1 MAEKK
6 KTISAQRTTTK
17 KNTAKASPKRST
29 GTRRRTATKKQSGN
43 SPFFEGMGNEITGII
58 LIGFGLL
65 LTAGIFTDRTGR
77 VGDFLKSFALSSFG
91 TLAYLFPIL
100 LVTLGLAFILKRSS
114 FLCNR
119 RSLGVLIILISFLI
133 MLSVGH
139 MYLLED
145 MSLRKALS
153 EIAGLRDQNHGGV
166 VGFVLAFPL
175 IRLVGEVGT
184 YIFGILAVILGAV
197 LMLNTTVYDSLK
209 KGQSATETM
218 QNKISEFREQ
228 NQALADDAMK
238 PSDRVASPAAFCEEA
253 KPPQWAK
260 DRTLARDREREEFT
274 YHSFNGTGKKTLRV
288 DSHGKTEDETP
299 SKQKTLPEK
308 GSQAE
313 PPKLTL
319 PPFLDQPTAG
329 QSLKGKEATSA
340 GRFNIELKGTRRDQ
354 APGAAKGAVS
364 NTEQGKN
371 SETINP
377 ITVPYLE
384 SWNQIRDKK
393 NPRLDELKALDAKTP
408 KEENNSPEVGYG
420 LEGNFQRNVTEGEKK
435 NEELIKSLEGQPG
448 KAQAMSLE
456 DYQSYRKN
464 HLAQTDPPKADKG
477 RQLEM
482 EETATRK
489 KPEYRHPGVSLLKE
503 NMRGIMNDDD
513 HQEIMETARKLQE
526 TLGTFGV
533 DARVID
539 VSRGP
544 SVTRYELQLKAG
556 IKVSKVTNLAD
567 DIALSLAASG
577 VRIEAPIPGKAAVG
591 IEIPNKETVPVFLRE
606 VIDSEKFEKSS
617 QKLAI
622 ALGKDISGDVIIGD
636 LAKYPHVLIAGATG
650 SGKSVCINA
659 MIVSLLYK
667 YSPEDVRLI
676 MIDPKMVELSVYNGI
691 PHLLIPVVTDPKKA
705 AGALNWAV
713 NEMTRR
719 YDLFNSNSVRNIE
732 SYNDLKTKGKI
743 EEKLPYIVVIVDEL
757 ADLMMV
763 AASEVENY
771 IARLAQMARAAG
783 MHLVIATQRPSVDVI
798 TGVIKANIPSRISF
812 AVSSYVDS
820 KTILDQGGAEKLLG
834 KGDMLYNP
842 MGAHKPK
849 RVQGAFI
856 SEDEVESIV
865 SSVKVVEED
874 LQYDESIIQHIES
887 GGTGRGG
894 QEEEPDELLDEAIRI
909 VIENN
914 QASTSFLQRKMR
926 IGYNRA
932 ARIIDDLEARGVIS
946 GPDGAKPRKIIWAG
960 EELNHQ
966 DD

>member
-6 KTISAQRTTTK
+6 KTSSAQRTTTR
-17 KNTAKASPKRST
+17 KNPAKAPRRST
-29 GTRRRTATKKQSGN
+29 STRPKSNARQQSR
-43 SPFFEGMGNEITGII
+43 SSRFYEGMGNEITGII
-58 LIGFGLL
+58 LIGLGLL
-65 LTAGIFTDRTGR
+65 LTSGIFTDRTGR
-77 VGDFLKSFALSSFG
+77 VGEFLKSFALASFG
-91 TLAYLFPIL
+91 TLAYLFPVVL
-100 LVTLGLAFILKRSS
+100 AGLGLAFILRKSS
-114 FLCNR
+114 FLLNR
-119 RSLGVLIILISFLI
+119 RSLGGLIILISILI

-139 MYLLED
+139 MFLLED
-145 MSLRKALS
+145 LTLREALL
-153 EIAGLRDQNHGGV
+153 EIAGMRDQNHGGV

-184 YIFGILAVILGAV
+184 YIFAILAVILGAV
-197 LMLNTTVYDSLK
+197 LMLNTTVYDSLR
-209 KGQSATETM
+209 KGRNATANM
-218 QNKISEFREQ
+218 QNKITEFREQ
-228 NQALADDAMK
+228 NRALSDEAVK
-238 PSDRVASPAAFCEEA
+238 PTDRMAVPSALREEPRA
-253 KPPQWAK
+253 PEWAK
-260 DRTLARDREREEFT
+260 DKISARDKEREEFT
-274 YHSFNGTGKKTLRV
+274 YHSYDGTASKALSVDPDQGAAEGSPSEQKDAKGKRKY
-288 DSHGKTEDETP
+288 
-299 SKQKTLPEK
+299 PE
-308 GSQAE
+308 
-313 PPKLTL
+313 PRKLTL
-319 PPFLDQPTAG
+319 PPFLDQQAPPA
-329 QSLKGKEATSA
+329 QSLKGKGSTSA
-340 GRFNIELKGTRRDQ
+340 GRFNIELKAPAADAGSGKTPSTGP
-354 APGAAKGAVS
+354 APG
-364 NTEQGKN
+364 EGKN
-371 SETINP
+371 AEKQNP
-377 ITVPYLE
+377 VTVPYLE
-384 SWNQIRDKK
+384 SWNQIRDKR
-393 NPRLDELKALDAKTP
+393 NPRLDEQKAI
-408 KEENNSPEVGYG
+408 EEEQA
-420 LEGNFQRNVTEGEKK
+420 LEEDFQRDFTGE
-435 NEELIKSLEGQPG
+435 PG
-448 KAQAMSLE
+448 EPVSAERQDHQEPSAKAAAMSLDE
-456 DYQSYRKN
+456 FQNYRKN
-464 HLAQTDPPKADKG
+464 RLAQTDPPKADKG

-482 EETATRK
+482 EEPAAKK

-513 HQEIMETARKLQE
+513 QHEIMETARKLQE

-622 ALGKDISGDVIIGD
+622 ALGKDISGEVIIGD

-719 YDLFNSNSVRNIE
+719 YDLFNNNSVRNIE
-732 SYNDLKTKGKI
+732 SYNDLKAKGKI

-763 AASEVENY
+763 AAGEVESY

-842 MGAHKPK
+842 MGARKPK

-865 SSVKVVEED
+865 GSVKVVEEE
-874 LQYDESIIQHIES
+874 LQYDESIIEHIES
-887 GGTGRGG
+887 GSGRGG
-894 QEEEPDELLDEAIRI
+894 HEEETDELFDEAIRV

-946 GPDGAKPRKIIWAG
+946 GPDGAKPRKIIWTG
-960 EELNHQ
+960 EDLSHQ
-966 DD
+966 EED

>member
-6 KTISAQRTTTK
+6 KTGSARRTTTQRK
-17 KNTAKASPKRST
+17 KPAPVRAAKSRQKS
-29 GTRRRTATKKQSGN
+29 GTSR
-43 SPFFEGMGNEITGII
+43 FFEGIGNEITGII

-77 VGDFLKSFALSSFG
+77 VGDLLKTFALASFG
-91 TLAYLFPIL
+91 ALAYLFPIL
-100 LVTLGLAFILKRSS
+100 LIALGIAFILRKNG
-114 FLCNR
+114 FLLNR
-119 RSLGVLIILISFLI
+119 RTVGAILILFSFLI
-133 MLSVGH
+133 MLSVSH
-139 MYLLED
+139 MHLLDEVT
-145 MSLRKALS
+145 MKEALD
-153 EIAGLRDQNHGGV
+153 EITASTDRTHGGV
-166 VGFVLAFPL
+166 IGFLLAFPFTK
-175 IRLVGEVGT
+175 LVGDVGT
-184 YIFGILAVILGAV
+184 YIFAILGAILGAV
-197 LMLNTTVYDSLK
+197 LMLNTTVYDSLR
-209 KGQSATETM
+209 KGKVATETV
-218 QNKISEFREQ
+218 QSKITEFREQ
-228 NQALADDAMK
+228 NRAMADDGVK
-238 PSDRVASPAAFCEEA
+238 SSDRMAVPAAMRESETKTRRPGSA
-253 KPPQWAK
+253 ANPS
-260 DRTLARDREREEFT
+260 REREREEFT
-274 YHSFNGTGKKTLRV
+274 FHSYDGSGSKKLSLDPSSKDSSGETELSSGKR
-288 DSHGKTEDETP
+288 SPGRP
-299 SKQKTLPEK
+299 AEK
-308 GSQAE
+308 
-313 PPKLTL
+313 KLTL
-319 PPFLDQPTAG
+319 PSFLDQSPPKG
-329 QSLKGKEATSA
+329 ISQKGKKSSA
-340 GRFNIELKGTRRDQ
+340 GRFNIELRS
-354 APGAAKGAVS
+354 GAASAPQPKA
-364 NTEQGKN
+364 QAGKSLEPN
-371 SETINP
+371 SGDTHNP
-377 ITVPYLE
+377 VTVPYLE
-384 SWNQIRDKK
+384 SWNQIRDTK
-393 NPRLDELKALDAKTP
+393 NPRLDEVKRVED
-408 KEENNSPEVGYG
+408 GI
-420 LEGNFQRNVTEGEKK
+420 LEDREGEAD
-435 NEELIKSLEGQPG
+435 EFHREFISPDSAEGESPLHGDPVKEHKMTLDEFQN
-448 KAQAMSLE
+448 
-456 DYQSYRKN
+456 YRKN
-464 HLAQTDPPKADKG
+464 RLAQTDPPKADKG

-482 EETATRK
+482 DEPVQKKK
-489 KPEYRHPGVSLLKE
+489 KPEYKYPGVSLLKE
-503 NMRGIMNDDD
+503 NMRGIMNDSDQ
-513 HQEIMETARKLQE
+513 HEIMETARKLQD

-556 IKVSKVTNLAD
+556 IKVSKVTNLSD

-606 VIDSEKFEKSS
+606 VIDSERFEKNN

-622 ALGKDISGDVIIGD
+622 ALGKDISGEVIIGD

-667 YSPEDVRLI
+667 YTPEEVRLI

-732 SYNDLKTKGKI
+732 GYNDLKAKGKI
-743 EEKLPYIVVIVDEL
+743 EEKLPYIIVIVDEL

-763 AASEVENY
+763 AAGEVESY

-842 MGAHKPK
+842 MGAHKPR

-865 SSVKVVEED
+865 KSVKVVED
-874 LQYDESIIQHIES
+874 QLQYDESIIEHIES
-887 GGTGRGG
+887 GGGKGG
-894 QEEEPDELLDEAIRI
+894 GEEERDELFNEAIRV

-932 ARIIDDLEARGVIS
+932 ARIIDDLEDSGVIS
-946 GPDGAKPRKIIWAG
+946 GPDGAKPRKIIWSG
-960 EELNHQ
+960 EDLDRGWDE
-966 DD
+966 